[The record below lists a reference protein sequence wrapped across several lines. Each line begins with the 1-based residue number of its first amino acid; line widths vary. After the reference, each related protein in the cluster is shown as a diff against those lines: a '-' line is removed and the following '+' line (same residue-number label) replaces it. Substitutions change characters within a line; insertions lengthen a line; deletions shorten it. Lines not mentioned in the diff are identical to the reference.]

1 MSKYDSIINMPHF
14 EPKKHKRA
22 SKEERASQFGAFRA
36 LTGHEEAI
44 NETARITDN
53 FYDLGESM
61 AEILN
66 RKFMHIQSKIKE
78 RPYVKIIYFEPD
90 ELKSGGKYVNF
101 SGNIKKI
108 DDISGKIVFTNRKEI
123 LINLIVDIDCDLD
136 ESI

>member
-1 MSKYDSIINMPHF
+1 
-14 EPKKHKRA
+14 
-22 SKEERASQFGAFRA
+22 
-36 LTGHEEAI
+36 
-44 NETARITDN
+44 
-53 FYDLGESM
+53 
-61 AEILN
+61 
-66 RKFMHIQSKIKE
+66 
-78 RPYVKIIYFEPD
+78 VKIIYFEPD